1 MSLLEPDL
9 ARAVIERALRRGG
22 DLAEVYAEERHVFG
36 LGLDDRRVERPQ
48 SGDERGAAVRL
59 VSGESSY
66 YGHVDGLAK
75 DDLIRV
81 ADSVAEAQAAGT
93 PVEPGALGAP
103 GRGVEHPV
111 ELSPGSVEAGRKA
124 ELLRAC
130 DETARA
136 AGAEVAQASAG
147 YAEERRIVDVF
158 NSDGLA
164 ANDDRT
170 RVRLSVQV
178 VARRGDVVETGSE
191 THGGHGGSR

>member
-66 YGHVDGLAK
+66 FGHVDGLAK
-75 DDLIRV
+75 DDLMRV

-93 PVEPGALGAP
+93 PVDPGALQT
-103 GRGVEHPV
+103 V
-111 ELSPGSVEAGRKA
+111 VEA
-124 ELLRAC
+124 
-130 DETARA
+130 TPPMPS
-136 AGAEVAQASAG
+136 VAVPPQPSALTPSPASTL
-147 YAEERRIVDVF
+147 
-158 NSDGLA
+158 SLA
-164 ANDDRT
+164 P
-170 RVRLSVQV
+170 
-178 VARRGDVVETGSE
+178 
-191 THGGHGGSR
+191 